1 MDQSSSP
8 LKNFTLSFQ
17 HVFAMFGATVL
28 VPFLTGLNPS
38 VALFTA
44 GIGTLIFHFITGRKV
59 PVFLGSSFAFIPV
72 IQLVAKN
79 YGLPYATGALVAVG
93 GVYVLMA
100 ILVMVMG
107 ADKLQRF
114 FPPIVTG
121 PIIIVI
127 GLILAPV
134 AIDMASANWTIA
146 LVTMAAVVLT
156 SMIGRGFVKM
166 IPILVGIGVG
176 YAMSLAMGAVDFT
189 AMIEAEFFAIPAF
202 IRPVFSAQAMMIM
215 APVAIVTLMEHIGD
229 ITTNGAVVGQDF
241 IRDPGLQRTMLGDG
255 IATAVAG
262 LLGGPANTTYGEN
275 TGVLAITKNYNPAL
289 LRGAAV
295 IAIALSFLG
304 KLGAF
309 IQTIPLAVMGG
320 ISFILFGMIA
330 SIGVKTLVDSK
341 PDLADIRYSSVVFSI
356 LILGIAS
363 IKGEGN
369 QAVIRLS
376 EYASLSGLSL
386 AAVVGIA
393 LNAVFEFIAPRK

>member
-1 MDQSSSP
+1 
-8 LKNFTLSFQ
+8 
-17 HVFAMFGATVL
+17 
-28 VPFLTGLNPS
+28 
-38 VALFTA
+38 
-44 GIGTLIFHFITGRKV
+44 
-59 PVFLGSSFAFIPV
+59 
-72 IQLVAKN
+72 
-79 YGLPYATGALVAVG
+79 
-93 GVYVLMA
+93 
-100 ILVMVMG
+100 
-107 ADKLQRF
+107 
-114 FPPIVTG
+114 VTG